1 LSWVAIDRA
10 GNQSEPLTQSVVIY
24 PTLGFAQEEVVTG
37 EGSVVRIPLV
47 FSGPSPVYPVVI
59 RFQWEEA
66 LGDVS
71 REDFDESVD
80 LDDLQLTIADEDALA
95 EAALLI
101 TLLEDNQ
108 DEVNE
113 NLVLSIAS
121 VIAGDDSVAL
131 NIDEN
136 GANKTVVVTDE
147 NLAPTV
153 SLIFEHQGVVQTF
166 TSATMNEVEIDLYS
180 GEFQLD
186 AVVEDPNGRDTH
198 RYTWNLGQLPHQ
210 LGEAD
215 TQLRLD
221 PINLVEGDY
230 ELALQVT
237 DSGVPNLTSNIVS
250 VRLRIFDA
258 TRSSSTSSNSSA
270 SSDVSS
276 ASSSSS
282 SKPVTKKKKSGGS
295 SNGGLLL
302 LLVLLGLP
310 VALSKR
316 RTA

>member
-1 LSWVAIDRA
+1 
-10 GNQSEPLTQSVVIY
+10 
-24 PTLGFAQEEVVTG
+24 
-37 EGSVVRIPLV
+37 
-47 FSGPSPVYPVVI
+47 
-59 RFQWEEA
+59 
-66 LGDVS
+66 
-71 REDFDESVD
+71 
-80 LDDLQLTIADEDALA
+80 
-95 EAALLI
+95 
-101 TLLEDNQ
+101 
-108 DEVNE
+108 
-113 NLVLSIAS
+113 
-121 VIAGDDSVAL
+121 
-131 NIDEN
+131 
-136 GANKTVVVTDE
+136 
-147 NLAPTV
+147 
-153 SLIFEHQGVVQTF
+153 
-166 TSATMNEVEIDLYS
+166 
-180 GEFQLD
+180 
-186 AVVEDPNGRDTH
+186 
-198 RYTWNLGQLPHQ
+198 
-210 LGEAD
+210 D

-310 VALSKR
+310 VA
-316 RTA
+316 